1 VARSLAVPALAA
13 LLSLCALSA
22 CAGGSSLPGGFI
34 APGGGSAAGGGAAQT
49 LGWGRRDA
57 GAAGAQPSITNPYPF
72 TQGDVFNYVY
82 AETDT
87 TTTPGQPAVKSY
99 VDSTVSE
106 TVGASMEFNGRQW
119 TQCAEVSNYTDKNS
133 AHQTTATGTLT
144 TDYYRNFVQ
153 NGNVLDYLMGGYTT
167 SDQKTESN
175 GTTVAATTNF
185 DYASPYLIDII
196 PEAKGSW
203 KEDIA
208 NTETGKT
215 VTTTGSSTETV
226 TFSFTRNSDQSYTR
240 EASFAFSGGGTY
252 SETDTVAANGSAEDQ
267 NNFGAKN
274 PTNGTTTW
282 SAPAKSGSKYFIT
295 VVYTPTSGSK
305 TTTQVPDWYPGGGPI
320 KALVSDAKKDV
331 GTTKVPKSCG
341 KATAGQTAVELVETA
356 SYLDPEQAT
365 YITFTETTYVVSG
378 EGRVC
383 STRKYTDDTYDNR
396 QTGALTS
403 SLVESSVLGLTS
415 ESLKQVRAKGLIV
428 GFN

>member
-1 VARSLAVPALAA
+1 MSRSLPVPALAA
-13 LLSLCALSA
+13 AFSLIALSG
-22 CAGGSSLPGGFI
+22 CAGGSSLPGG
-34 APGGGSAAGGGAAQT
+34 GTAQT
-49 LGWGRRDA
+49 LGRAQRDA
-57 GAAGAQPSITNPYPF
+57 RSTGAQPDITNPYPF
-72 TQGDVFNYVY
+72 TQGDVFNYAY

-87 TTTPGQPAVKSY
+87 TMSPGQPAVKSY

-106 TVGASMEFNGRQW
+106 TVGASTEFNGQQW
-119 TQCAEVSNYTDKNS
+119 TEFAEVSNYTDKNS

-175 GTTVAATTNF
+175 GTTVAATTDL

-196 PEAKGSW
+196 PETKGSW
-203 KEDIA
+203 KLDTA

-226 TFSFTRNSDQSYTR
+226 TFSFTRNADQSYSR
-240 EASFAFSGGGTY
+240 QASFAFSGGGTY
-252 SETDTVAANGSAEDQ
+252 SETDTVAANGSAEDV
-267 NNFGAKN
+267 NNFPAKN

-282 SAPAKSGSKYFIT
+282 SAPAKSGSKYLIT

-305 TTTQVPDWYPGGGPI
+305 TTTQVPDWYPGGGPV
-320 KALVSDAKKDV
+320 KSLVSDTKKDV
-331 GTTKVPKSCG
+331 GSAKVPKSCG
-341 KATAGQTAVELVETA
+341 KATAGQTAAELVETV

-365 YITFTETTYVVSG
+365 YIAYTETTYVVSG

-383 STRKYTDDTYDNR
+383 AVRKYTSDTYDNR

-403 SLVESSVLGLTS
+403 SVVEDSALALTS
-415 ESLKQVRAKGLIV
+415 ESLKQLRAKGLIV
-428 GFN
+428 GFR